1 MRVAI
6 FPGICRARLMRKA
19 TMREVAMVDRMMGR
33 EVSPT
38 SPIFRRFRPKPS
50 RMTAYW
56 STFLEVKATPSF
68 TLSLFFITAHSTMPN
83 RMAST
88 ALPTISRAGAS
99 STKNQAS
106 SATARHSSTPGALFC
121 QIFISFSP
129 RSLFL
134 SPAAGRRPLR
144 HFGPVRL
151 CGTAYCT
158 TPARPAQSPPGP
170 AGHFLPLPRG
180 TWPLIP
186 GGCPAPPGCASS
198 RRRIWAFMGPSSMWS

>member
-88 ALPTISRAGAS
+88 AAHDLQSRGQLHQKPSQQCDRQAQQHSGCPFLPNI
-99 STKNQAS
+99 
-106 SATARHSSTPGALFC
+106 H
-121 QIFISFSP
+121 SFSP

-186 GGCPAPPGCASS
+186 GGCPAPPGCAPPAGASGPS
-198 RRRIWAFMGPSSMWS
+198 WGPSSTWS